1 KENPGKREAQK
12 RLAEEMTKFVH
23 DEAALEQAIK
33 ISVSLLSVDLKQLS
47 AHDISTGFK
56 DVPTYEVENTEI
68 GSFDLLVQAGI
79 CPSKRQARE
88 DINNG
93 AIYVNGERNQDVQH
107 VLNTDDRIEDKY
119 TIIRRGKKKYTL
131 IQYK

>member
-1 KENPGKREAQK
+1 
-12 RLAEEMTKFVH
+12 M
-23 DEAALEQAIK
+23 EQAIK
-33 ISVSLLSVDLKQLS
+33 ISESLFSGDLKQLS

-56 DVPTYEVENTEI
+56 DVPTYEIDNGEV
-68 GSFDLLVQAGI
+68 GLVDLLVQAGI
-79 CPSKRQARE
+79 SPSKRQARE
-88 DINNG
+88 DITNG